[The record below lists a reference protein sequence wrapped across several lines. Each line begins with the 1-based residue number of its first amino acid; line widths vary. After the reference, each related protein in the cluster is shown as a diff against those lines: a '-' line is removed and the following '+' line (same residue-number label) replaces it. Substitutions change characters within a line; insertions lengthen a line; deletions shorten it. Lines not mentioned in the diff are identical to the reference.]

1 MKGGAEVR
9 GEKAT
14 TGAGEGVIKKGNKR
28 ELGKMYCLPR
38 THTYIYMVIMDAAHM
53 SLLCEGKQWLSLLL
67 LTPIRLA
74 ASSKHDI
81 YNTFFL
87 SGFFWSFCCAPIMR
101 V

>member
-38 THTYIYMVIMDAAHM
+38 THTYTYIHGHYGRGSHV
-53 SLLCEGKQWLSLLL
+53 
-67 LTPIRLA
+67 LA
-74 ASSKHDI
+74 
-81 YNTFFL
+81 L
-87 SGFFWSFCCAPIMR
+87 
-101 V
+101 